1 MKRHP
6 SLAHL
11 SREHHGALI
20 LSKLLQKDAP
30 AYKGLPTNLEEKA
43 DYALNFYKEDLVTHF
58 AEEEKILTIVR
69 GIQPTLDVL
78 IESIFSEH
86 QELHSLFK
94 LIDNNSDLAAHLYET
109 GKKLEDHVR
118 KEERELFPMIQESC
132 TEEMMTAID
141 KSLTSK

>member
-30 AYKGLPTNLEEKA
+30 AYKGLPTGLDEKA
-43 DYALNFYKEDLVTHF
+43 VYALNFYKEDLVEHF
-58 AEEEKILTIVR
+58 AEEEKILKMVI
-69 GIQPTLDVL
+69 GIQPALDVM
-78 IESIFSEH
+78 IETIFSEH

-94 LIDNNSDLAAHLYET
+94 LINNNPDLAAHLNET
-109 GKKLEDHVR
+109 GKKLEEHVR
-118 KEERELFPMIQESC
+118 KEERELFPMIQETC
-132 TEEMMTAID
+132 TEEMMIAID
-141 KSLTSK
+141 KSLANK